1 MAQVSFLFA
10 ELPTRDSS
18 LQISSYPKQEDLAV
32 RARSLTGKQV
42 TGCDLSGSYL
52 QPASLTGTGSL
63 NPTVH
68 QSVRIHVQD

>member
-1 MAQVSFLFA
+1 MAQVSFLIA

-18 LQISSYPKQEDLAV
+18 LQISAYPRREDLAV
-32 RARSLTGKQV
+32 RGGSLTGKQV
-42 TGCDLSGSYL
+42 TGCDSSAAYL

-63 NPTVH
+63 NPKVH